1 MGSYKQVHPNGGL
14 GFYKVSSPC
23 ELRLRTSMLLELL
36 ILRIWLSIAVWVGS
50 SDVEVADK
58 IVAYHLGSGALCV
71 KLWHVTVHLDTTG
84 PGQFGETDFMERE
97 QSGMEESPRP
107 ASVKWNYKLDDNES
121 IGDFDE
127 KTAIEVRV
135 KRLTTII
142 AKLQHLRI
150 SCTVGLYVLK
160 FIVRRRRLDMV
171 PAI

>member
-1 MGSYKQVHPNGGL
+1 MQFDSSGMLLGQARPSRWGL
-14 GFYKVSSPC
+14 GFLQGVQPLWV
-23 ELRLRTSMLLELL
+23 EAEDIHAVRTFNPENMVVNN
-36 ILRIWLSIAVWVGS
+36 AVWVGS

-121 IGDFDE
+121 IGDFD
-127 KTAIEVRV
+127 
-135 KRLTTII
+135 
-142 AKLQHLRI
+142 
-150 SCTVGLYVLK
+150 
-160 FIVRRRRLDMV
+160 
-171 PAI
+171 